1 MTIMSDLP
9 DYVNINSLSN
19 LEIYKPMLKD
29 NIDLIILKYLQI
41 IEDYVN
47 LFMENIKTDSENYF
61 KYLLINGLKTINNV
75 FILILTY
82 SRNLDITYLYSEK
95 SYFIYIEFV
104 SQIDNQNHSF
114 LQLNG
119 KDASLFVYKKTIYEI
134 DSNIKKDYV
143 CKEKEKLDLLNSFS
157 NILFK
162 LFNFQEEQESS
173 NIEFKKYLNNTIK
186 INFNILYKIANL
198 LSLKIYSQESQI
210 KYTKLVFSYIE
221 LFINHLI
228 IYLKNSNNNLE
239 KMDLFIDALVIKLK
253 KHKINENNL
262 KQINT
267 HSIKDLINKT
277 PKKLIDNL
285 IE

>member
-9 DYVNINSLSN
+9 EYVNINSLLN
-19 LEIYKPMLKD
+19 LEIYKSILKD
-29 NIDLIILKYLQI
+29 NIDLIIFKYLQI
-41 IEDYVN
+41 IEDYIN
-47 LFMENIKTDSENYF
+47 LFIENIKIDNEKYF

-75 FILILTY
+75 FILILMY
-82 SRNLDITYLYSEK
+82 SRNLDIAYLYSEK

-134 DSNIKKDYV
+134 DNNIKKDYV
-143 CKEKEKLDLLNSFS
+143 CKEKEKLDLLNYFS

-162 LFNFQEEQESS
+162 LFNFEEEEFNNNSD
-173 NIEFKKYLNNTIK
+173 FKKYLNNTIK

-198 LSLKIYSQESQI
+198 LSLKIYSQGSQI
-210 KYTKLVFSYIE
+210 KYTKLVLSYIE

-239 KMDLFIDALVIKLK
+239 KIDLFIDALIIKLK

-262 KQINT
+262 KQINPHT
-267 HSIKDLINKT
+267 IKDLINKT
-277 PKKLIDNL
+277 PKKFIDNL

>member
-1 MTIMSDLP
+1 MI
-9 DYVNINSLSN
+9 
-19 LEIYKPMLKD
+19 
-29 NIDLIILKYLQI
+29 
-41 IEDYVN
+41 
-47 LFMENIKTDSENYF
+47 
-61 KYLLINGLKTINNV
+61 
-75 FILILTY
+75 
-82 SRNLDITYLYSEK
+82 
-95 SYFIYIEFV
+95 
-104 SQIDNQNHSF
+104 SF

>member
-198 LSLKIYSQESQI
+198 LSLKIYC
-210 KYTKLVFSYIE
+210 KKVKLNIQ
-221 LFINHLI
+221 N
-228 IYLKNSNNNLE
+228 
-239 KMDLFIDALVIKLK
+239 
-253 KHKINENNL
+253 
-262 KQINT
+262 
-267 HSIKDLINKT
+267 
-277 PKKLIDNL
+277 
-285 IE
+285 